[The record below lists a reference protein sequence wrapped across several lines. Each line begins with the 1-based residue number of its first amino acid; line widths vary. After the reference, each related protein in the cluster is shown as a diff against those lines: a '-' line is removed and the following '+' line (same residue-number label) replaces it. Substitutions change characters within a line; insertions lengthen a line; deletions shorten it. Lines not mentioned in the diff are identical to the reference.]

1 MMVAKQ
7 VAAEEETDPRLRW
20 LKPLVIGLSALFV
33 ILLLVLMVGMIT
45 GVPGRKAQSA
55 LPASMPP
62 ASMPT
67 ASVNT
72 MEQSLGLPAGARV
85 MESFGAGDRVIL
97 RVQLPDGGERL
108 LSLDARSLTPLSGLT
123 IQSGQ

>member
-7 VAAEEETDPRLRW
+7 AAAEEETDPRLRW

-55 LPASMPP
+55 PP
-62 ASMPT
+62 AG
-67 ASVNT
+67 VNT

-108 LSLDARSLTPLSGLT
+108 LSLDARSLAPLAGLT